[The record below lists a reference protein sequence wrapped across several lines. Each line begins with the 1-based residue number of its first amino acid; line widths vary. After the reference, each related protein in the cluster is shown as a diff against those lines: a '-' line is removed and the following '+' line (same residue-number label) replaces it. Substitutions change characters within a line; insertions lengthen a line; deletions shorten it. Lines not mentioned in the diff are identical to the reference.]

1 MSTRK
6 PANKPALKSKP
17 VSKSK
22 IVKVHSKPRKS
33 RKLEKHNILVSSL
46 REAAAHDSYI
56 TREVLAERV
65 GTTVGSINVM
75 LSDLRKDSTILI
87 ERSKEG
93 YRMVDNKVN
102 VVSDDKLKVLTTML
116 REAGKCNNVFITKE
130 QAAMRIGLTPLKIVD
145 MISEISKD
153 TTINVESTERGYRIV
168 DFVSK
173 KGYRI

>member
-6 PANKPALKSKP
+6 PTSKPASK
-17 VSKSK
+17 SKSK

-46 REAAAHDSYI
+46 REAASNDTYI

-75 LSDLRKDSTILI
+75 LSDLRKDTNILI

-116 REAGKCNNVFITKE
+116 REAGKCSNVFITKE

-153 TTINVESTERGYRIV
+153 STVKVESNERGYRI
-168 DFVSK
+168 
-173 KGYRI
+173 RA